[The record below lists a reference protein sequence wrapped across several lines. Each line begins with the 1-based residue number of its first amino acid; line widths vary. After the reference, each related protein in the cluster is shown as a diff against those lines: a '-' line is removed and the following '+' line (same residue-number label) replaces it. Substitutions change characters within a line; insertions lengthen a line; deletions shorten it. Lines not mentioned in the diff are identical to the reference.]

1 MLELLANIDR
11 LLAAILLCNNLA
23 NVVCATTAAIIV
35 ARLSGG
41 WGGAIFVS
49 TLAVTFLIL
58 IFGEISPKVIG
69 VRHAQGISLACAK
82 PVRLLLV
89 LLRPIIAVANFFAGG
104 LLRLAGQDKIS
115 DEKTKMNLREL
126 RSIVRASALGAKAAE
141 DSESG
146 AHYRMMQK
154 LLEFNETPLEKI
166 MTPRRDIIGLNLA
179 DGEENIAAQIIS
191 APFSKLPVFD
201 GNIDGTVGF
210 IDTRQAVTAERLD
223 GGISAEKLRAMMTS
237 PYFVPAG
244 GAILRQMQNM
254 RNSGQR
260 IALAVDGTGSR
271 GGHGNRLQFRFRRY
285 RRTRTAK
292 RHKNRQRRF
301 SCFRRHLADATGRT
315 IPAHGF
321 ADNIGDNLK
330 RISSR
335 AFGKHPRFGFVF
347 GNRRVACGSDRSK
360 QKSRYKSACFRR
372 PTIIRP
378 TKITHTPHGGV
389 FPFFPPIPQ
398 PAVKFFRYRQQSRVK
413 MGFLPFAGG
422 KATGF
427 RQSRIDM
434 YHG

>member
-1 MLELLANIDR
+1 MELSLPQLLLIFVAGLLVSGFFSMLEAALISQDRHKLRHLADEGNTAATVMLELLANIDR

-260 IALAVDGTGSR
+260 IALAVNGTGRVVGMVTVSSFAFAVI
-271 GGHGNRLQFRFRRY
+271 GAPELPSGIKTDSGAFLVSADISLMQLGELFPHTALPTTSATTLNGLVQEHLGNIPDSALCLEIGEWRVEVTEVSKKAVIKARVFVVPQSS
-285 RRTRTAK
+285 AQ
-292 RHKNRQRRF
+292 QR
-301 SCFRRHLADATGRT
+301 
-315 IPAHGF
+315 
-321 ADNIGDNLK
+321 
-330 RISSR
+330 
-335 AFGKHPRFGFVF
+335 
-347 GNRRVACGSDRSK
+347 
-360 QKSRYKSACFRR
+360 
-372 PTIIRP
+372 
-378 TKITHTPHGGV
+378 
-389 FPFFPPIPQ
+389 
-398 PAVKFFRYRQQSRVK
+398 
-413 MGFLPFAGG
+413 
-422 KATGF
+422 
-427 RQSRIDM
+427 
-434 YHG
+434 